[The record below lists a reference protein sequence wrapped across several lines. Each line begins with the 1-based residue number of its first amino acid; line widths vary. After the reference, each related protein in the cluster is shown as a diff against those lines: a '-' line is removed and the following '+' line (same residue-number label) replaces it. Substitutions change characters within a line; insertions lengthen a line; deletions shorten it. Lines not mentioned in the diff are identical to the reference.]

1 LPPRRQASPAIQPAP
16 SLTPQLSSPCNPLTH
31 KRFPSARRQSLQWHA
46 ICERAGVATHDAAM
60 LNGIDQH
67 LAGPLQALSLR
78 AARAETLSANIANAD
93 TPRYKARDFDFPAA
107 LRAALGGSGET
118 LPPVHLVRTSSQHL
132 GSLSG
137 SSLPVALQYRV
148 PVQGSI
154 DGNTVELDT
163 ELGQF
168 SDNALRM
175 QADLTFLSSRFRLL
189 QTAITG
195 Q

>member
-1 LPPRRQASPAIQPAP
+1 M
-16 SLTPQLSSPCNPLTH
+16 LT
-31 KRFPSARRQSLQWHA
+31 
-46 ICERAGVATHDAAM
+46 
-60 LNGIDQH
+60 GIDQH

-107 LRAALGGSGET
+107 LRTALGGSSTT
-118 LPPVHLVRTSSQHL
+118 LPPVQLVRTSLQHL
-132 GSLSG
+132 ATPAG
-137 SSLPVALQYRV
+137 SSLPAAMQYRV
-148 PVQGSI
+148 PLQASI